1 MTTKAPPPGW
11 AGVLSMMPAT
21 RTLSG
26 PTAPSV
32 LSWTGAVPRMA
43 AADGEASTGT
53 VAPSGSGVAGA
64 AVPISWAGKGVNGVP
79 ATTAA

>member
-11 AGVLSMMPAT
+11 AGVLLRVPAT
-21 RTLSG
+21 RTLNG
-26 PTAPSV
+26 PIAVSVVSCVAP
-32 LSWTGAVPRMA
+32 VPRMA

-53 VAPSGSGVAGA
+53 VAPKGMIPPA
-64 AVPISWAGKGVNGVP
+64 AVPILAAGKAGNGVP

>member
-11 AGVLSMMPAT
+11 AGVLLRVPAT
-21 RTLSG
+21 RTLNG
-26 PTAPSV
+26 PIADSEVSCVAP
-32 LSWTGAVPRMA
+32 APRMA

-53 VAPSGSGVAGA
+53 VASKGMMPPV
-64 AVPISWAGKGVNGVP
+64 AVPILAAAKAGNGVS